1 MFVVLSY
8 EEEVY
13 VCFQNYVCVYMRIW
27 KTSQKVFSLKNDKYF
42 SGSFMHCE
50 QHFEENCIL
59 AVRIK
64 VISYA
69 ENLYEL
75 TIIRRQKL
83 LF

>member
-1 MFVVLSY
+1 MFLELCMCIY
-8 EEEVY
+8 AYLEN
-13 VCFQNYVCVYMRIW
+13 FI
-27 KTSQKVFSLKNDKYF
+27 VFSLKNDKYF

-69 ENLYEL
+69 EYLYEL